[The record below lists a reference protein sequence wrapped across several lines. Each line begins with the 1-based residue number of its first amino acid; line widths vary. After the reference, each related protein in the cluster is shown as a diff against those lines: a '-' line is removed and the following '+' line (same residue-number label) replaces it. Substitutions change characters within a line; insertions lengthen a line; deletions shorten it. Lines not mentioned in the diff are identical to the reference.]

1 MTNFVVSKWRGGT
14 PQERFYVL
22 DIRRAPEIKMVCET
36 ATLGLARML
45 CMALNKNEDQ
55 DWEE

>member
-1 MTNFVVSKWRGGT
+1 MTNFVLTKWRGGT

-36 ATLGLARML
+36 ATEGRGRLL
-45 CMALNKNEDQ
+45 CVLLNKNEFP